1 MKLSTKRLLVTSL
14 VPEQMCSGLPVS
26 EASTHFCWTMIRGGC
41 FDKVAGL
48 VHTTIPQRLAL
59 EGDYGAVTFIQTRF
73 FWHRS
78 AGRLLNNM
86 IDSLKVVKEAKGF
99 DSVWYYNLEWVQVL
113 SYLIMKVMGK
123 KLYVIVADFTPPVRR
138 FSFASFVQRL
148 FLRSR
153 GLITLSSRT
162 TFRHPNQISIA
173 GIISN
178 ETLERRCT
186 TPVPV
191 RHKFLFSGGLEAI
204 HGIDLAI
211 AAFKEIPEASLVIT
225 GKCLKQ
231 DISDAPNICFAGY
244 LSQEDYDRL
253 FREISCCVC
262 FRDPSFPENLNNFP
276 SKIIEYL
283 SYKKQV
289 ISTIRYPELQGLKY
303 VYAHYDLESV
313 KDAIRQVMMSEPEGY
328 DQTGTLSGLFS
339 VDRWTKALS
348 EIEDRSH

>member
-1 MKLSTKRLLVTSL
+1 
-14 VPEQMCSGLPVS
+14 
-26 EASTHFCWTMIRGGC
+26 MIKGGC
-41 FDKVAGL
+41 FDKVVGL
-48 VHTTIPQRLAL
+48 VHTTISGRLSL
-59 EGDYGAVTFIQTRF
+59 EEDYGAVTFIQTRF
-73 FWHRS
+73 FWHKRV
-78 AGRLLNNM
+78 GRLLNN
-86 IDSLKVVKEAKGF
+86 IVDSLKTVRQARGF
-99 DSVWYYNLEWVQVL
+99 DVVWFYNLEWVQII
-113 SYLIMKVMGK
+113 SYLIMKIMGK
-123 KLYVIVADFTPPVRR
+123 KLYVIVADFTPPEHR
-138 FSFASFVQRL
+138 FSYASMVQRL

-153 GLITLSSRT
+153 GLITLSART
-162 TFRHPNQISIA
+162 TFHHSNQISIA

-178 ETLERRCT
+178 EALEKRRN
-186 TPVPV
+186 TPMPA

-211 AAFKEIPEASLVIT
+211 AAFKEIPEVSLVIT
-225 GKCLKQ
+225 GKRLRQ

-253 FREISCCVC
+253 FQEISCCIC

-303 VYAHYDLESV
+303 VYAHFDLESV
-313 KDAIRQVMMSEPEGY
+313 KDAIRQVLMSEPEGY

-339 VDRWTKALS
+339 VNRWTQALS
-348 EIEDRSH
+348 EIEDRSD